1 MKNKSFRRPK
11 VSGHAFFWPY
21 ECHFRQRIA
30 GAKGQSGF
38 FENDTRSQAKD
49 EEDKEKNS
57 HFREKHTIVKIIKME
72 DPLKFD
78 PETCV

>member
-1 MKNKSFRRPK
+1 MKNESFKRPK
-11 VSGHAFFWPY
+11 VIGHAFFRPY
-21 ECHFRQRIA
+21 ECHFRQRRA

-38 FENDTRSQAKD
+38 SENDTRSQAKD
-49 EEDKEKNS
+49 EEDKANNS
-57 HFREKHTIVKIIKME
+57 HVRAKHTIVKIIKME